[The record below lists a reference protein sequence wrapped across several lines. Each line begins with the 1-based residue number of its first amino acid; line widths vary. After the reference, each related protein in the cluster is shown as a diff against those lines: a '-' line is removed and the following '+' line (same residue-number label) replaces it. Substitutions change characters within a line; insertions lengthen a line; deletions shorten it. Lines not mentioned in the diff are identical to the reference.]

1 MIDVLVLDV
10 NETLTDMEPL
20 RDGFEAAGLPRH
32 SLEPWFAE
40 ILRDGF
46 ALTAVDAYA
55 AFGDLAADLLR
66 DRFAAAGIEPVEE
79 TVRNVFSGFTRLP
92 LHADVAPGLQRIHE
106 AGVRIVTLTNGAA
119 AMSENVFGN
128 GGILPFLEHRLDVS
142 GPQRWKP
149 HPDAYRYAAEVCG
162 VPVERTG
169 LAAVHPWDVDGAQ
182 RAGLHGFYVDRRKT
196 PYPNSFRAP
205 EHTVPDFTALADL
218 LQTGQSQS
226 NQSQAGQSQAGQS
239 QAGQSQAKAK

>member
-46 ALTAVDAYA
+46 ALATVDEYA

-66 DRFAAAGIEPVEE
+66 DRFVAAGIEPVEE
-79 TVRNVFSGFTRLP
+79 TITKVFSGFTRLP
-92 LHADVAPGLQRIHE
+92 LHPDVAPGLQRIHE
-106 AGVRIVTLTNGAA
+106 AGVRIITLTNGAA
-119 AMSENVFGN
+119 AMSENVFRN

-142 GPQRWKP
+142 GPRRWKP
-149 HPDAYRYAAEVCG
+149 HADAYRYAADICG
-162 VPVERTG
+162 VPVERMG
-169 LAAVHPWDVDGAQ
+169 LAAVHPWDIDGAR
-182 RAGLHGFYVDRRKT
+182 RAGLQGFYVDRRKT
-196 PYPNSFRAP
+196 PYPSAFRTP
-205 EHTVPDFTALADL
+205 DHTVVDFTALADL
-218 LQTGQSQS
+218 LQAGRTDG
-226 NQSQAGQSQAGQS
+226 SQAEGTQTGASGFQAS
-239 QAGQSQAKAK
+239 TK

>member
-32 SLEPWFAE
+32 GLDSWFAA

-46 ALTAVDAYA
+46 ALTAVDTYA
-55 AFGDLAADLLR
+55 AFRDIAADLLTEQLV
-66 DRFAAAGIEPVEE
+66 AAGIEPSAEAIQ
-79 TVRNVFSGFTRLP
+79 NVLSGFTRLP
-92 LHADVAPGLQRIHE
+92 LHADVAPGLRRIHD

-128 GGILPFLEHRLDVS
+128 GGILPLLEHRLDVS
-142 GPQRWKP
+142 TPRRWKP

-162 VPVERTG
+162 VPVERMG
-169 LAAVHPWDVDGAQ
+169 LAAVHPWDIDGAQ
-182 RAGLHGFYVDRRKT
+182 RAGLQGLYIDRRKT
-196 PYPNSFRAP
+196 PYPSTFTP
-205 EHTVPDFTALADL
+205 PDHTVADFEALAEL
-218 LQTGQSQS
+218 LQE
-226 NQSQAGQSQAGQS
+226 
-239 QAGQSQAKAK
+239 KAK